1 MTSRS
6 KRMIAGAVVVG
17 IGALLLSLL
26 RPSRVPVETALV
38 SRGPLRVTVDD
49 EGTTRV
55 RERFTITAPVAGRL
69 ERIEVR
75 EGATIAANQVVA
87 RIAPLPLDVQ
97 SRRLAEAR
105 LASAVALERE
115 SATRV
120 AQTKAAADQAE
131 RAAARRRAL
140 LEIGGV
146 SRESVEQYE
155 LEAGLR
161 AEAAEAA
168 VAAHDAAR
176 ADVAAARAA
185 LVGADARALP
195 LVAVRAP
202 AGGRVLRVPDR
213 SGRVVAAGA
222 PLLEIGDA
230 RALEV
235 VVPVLSSDAVK
246 VLPGACA
253 ELLEWGGDRP
263 LEGTVREVEPSAFTR
278 VSALGIEE
286 QRVNVVIDVTAPPP
300 ALGDNYRVEARIV
313 VWEAEDV
320 LLVPS
325 SALGQEAGE
334 WIAFVVRDG
343 RAERRAVR
351 IGERNGLEAQV
362 LDGLA
367 EGEEVVLFPSDLVRD
382 GVRVDGR
389 RR

>member
-1 MTSRS
+1 MTTRS

-75 EGATIAANQVVA
+75 EGATVAANQVVA

-97 SRRLAEAR
+97 TRQLAEAR

-115 SATRV
+115 AATRV
-120 AQTKAAADQAE
+120 PQAKAAADQAE

-155 LEAGLR
+155 LEARLR

-168 VAAHDAAR
+168 GAAHDAAR

-195 LVAVRAP
+195 LVAMRAP

-213 SGRVVAAGA
+213 SGRVVPAGA

-253 ELLEWGGDRP
+253 ELLEWGGDHP

-313 VWEAEDV
+313 VWEADDV

-351 IGERNGLEAQV
+351 IGERNGLDAQV

-367 EGEEVVLFPSDLVRD
+367 EGEDVVLFPSDLVRD